1 MRSERE
7 MLDLILNVAK
17 SDERIR
23 AAGMNGS
30 RTNPNAPKDVFQDY
44 DIVYVVTDV
53 GSFIQDPDWVNVFG
67 DRIVMQKPE
76 EMKLVPPAMDGF
88 YPYLML
94 FTDGNRIDLTLC
106 PIDKKDDWNGGDR
119 LAVVLLDKD
128 QSLPQ
133 LAEPTDQGYWVQQPT
148 AKLFADCCNEFW
160 WVSPYVAKGLWRQ
173 EILYALDHL
182 NIIRE
187 MLVKMLEW
195 QAGVLTGFSVST
207 GKNGKYLKGYIP
219 ESSWEQ
225 LLATYPKGQYE
236 DAWNA
241 LFTMTDLFR
250 STAQE
255 VAAKFGFAYPHEDD
269 RRVTA
274 YLERVRTL
282 EPGAAEIFPPGREP
296 GKEA

>member
-23 AAGMNGS
+23 AVGMNAS

-44 DIVYVVTDV
+44 DIVYLVTDV

-225 LLATYPKGQYE
+225 LLATYSKGQYE

-255 VAAKFGFAYPHEDD
+255 VAAKFGFAYPNQDD
-269 RRVTA
+269 RRVMA
-274 YLERVRTL
+274 YLKRVRTL
-282 EPGAAEIFPPGREP
+282 ESGAAEIFPPGREP
-296 GKEA
+296 GNEA

>member
-23 AAGMNGS
+23 AVGMNGS

-76 EMKLVPPAMDGF
+76 EMKLVPPSLDGY

-106 PIDKKDDWNGGDR
+106 PIEKKDHWNGGDR

-133 LAEPTDQGYWVQQPT
+133 LAEPTDQEYWVQQPT

-160 WVSPYVAKGLWRQ
+160 WVSPYAAKGLWRQ

-182 NIIRE
+182 NVIRE

-195 QAGVLTGFSVST
+195 QAGILTGFSVST
-207 GKNGKYLKGYIP
+207 GKNGKYLKGFIP

-225 LLATYPKGQYE
+225 LLATYPRGQYE
-236 DAWNA
+236 EAWSA

-250 STAQE
+250 ITAQE
-255 VAAKFGFAYPHEDD
+255 VASKFGFAYPDEDD

-282 EPGAAEIFPPGREP
+282 EPGAAEIFPSGHEP

>member
-23 AAGMNGS
+23 AVGMNGS

-133 LAEPTDQGYWVQQPT
+133 LAEPTDQEYWVQQPT

-236 DAWNA
+236 DAWNT

-255 VAAKFGFAYPHEDD
+255 VAAKFGFAYPNQDD
-269 RRVTA
+269 RRVMA

-282 EPGAAEIFPPGREP
+282 ESGAAEIFPPGREP
-296 GKEA
+296 GNEA